1 MNKVEFWYVVKNQP
15 RVVIYYEMSCEQF
28 EQFMESR
35 KSVIKTI
42 HITSISCNDKE
53 YGNKLKNIS
62 RSLSRTK

>member
-15 RVVIYYEMSCEQF
+15 RVVIYYEMGCEQF

-35 KSVIKTI
+35 KNIIKTI

-53 YGNKLKNIS
+53 YENKLKNIS
-62 RSLSRTK
+62 RSLSRIK